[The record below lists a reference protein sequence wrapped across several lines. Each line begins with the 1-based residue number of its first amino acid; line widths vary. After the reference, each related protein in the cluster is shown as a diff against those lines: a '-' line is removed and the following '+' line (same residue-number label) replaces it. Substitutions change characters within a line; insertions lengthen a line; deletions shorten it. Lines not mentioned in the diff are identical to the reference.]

1 MPKPFDVEINNSIAH
16 IRFNRPEK
24 RNSMNEDFWRLFP
37 KEVEELDDSGEI
49 RALIVSSTGP
59 HFSAGIDLSMFKD
72 DVVEHE
78 TNQELGRSRGYF
90 IQQLK
95 FLQRAASCLEDARF
109 PVVAAV
115 QGGCIGGG
123 IDLITAA
130 DIRLCTKDAFFL
142 IEEINVGLAADIGTI
157 QRLPKIIPAG
167 IAREWTMM
175 GEKISAERAKEVGL
189 VSSLHES
196 HEEMIDSAFEMAEK
210 LASKTPLAMW
220 VTKEVLNYS
229 RDHSVK
235 EGLDNVALWNAAT
248 LHKEDVMTT
257 MMSKMQKKLPRNIK
271 TSTIPLAFI
280 HTMQRILKLNF

>member
-1 MPKPFDVEINNSIAH
+1 MSKPFDVEVNNSIAH

-24 RNSMNEDFWRLFP
+24 RNSMNEDFWTMFP

-72 DVVEHE
+72 DIVESE
-78 TNQELGRSRGYF
+78 TENEIGRSRGYF
-90 IQQLK
+90 LQQLK
-95 FLQRAASCLEDARF
+95 FLQNAVSCLEAARF
-109 PVVAAV
+109 PVVTAV

-130 DIRLCTKDAFFL
+130 DIRICTKDAFFL

-167 IAREWTMM
+167 IAREWTML
-175 GEKISAERAKEVGL
+175 GEKVSADRAKEVGL
-189 VSSLHES
+189 VSSLHDN
-196 HEEMIDSAFEMAEK
+196 HEEMMKNAFEIAEK

-220 VTKEVLNYS
+220 VTKETLNYS
-229 RDHSVK
+229 RDHTVK
-235 EGLDNVALWNAAT
+235 ESLENVALWNAAT
-248 LHKEDVMTT
+248 LHKEDVMST
-257 MMSKMQKKLPRNIK
+257 MMSKMQKKKPEYRNLRDK
-271 TSTIPLAFI
+271 NF
-280 HTMQRILKLNF
+280 LKHKSNKN

>member
-1 MPKPFDVEINNSIAH
+1 MSKPFDVEINNSIAH

-24 RNSMNEDFWRLFP
+24 RNSMNEDFWTMFP

-72 DVVEHE
+72 DIVENE
-78 TNQELGRSRGYF
+78 TDNEMGRSRGYF
-90 IQQLK
+90 LQQLR
-95 FLQRAASCLEDARF
+95 FLQNAVSCLEAARF
-109 PVVAAV
+109 PVVTAV

-130 DIRLCTKDAFFL
+130 DIRICTKDAFFL

-167 IAREWTMM
+167 IAREWTML
-175 GEKISAERAKEVGL
+175 GEKVSADRAKEVGL
-189 VSSLHES
+189 VSSLHDN
-196 HEEMIDSAFEMAEK
+196 HEEMMKNAFDIAEK

-220 VTKEVLNYS
+220 VTKETLNYS
-229 RDHSVK
+229 RDHTVK
-235 EGLDNVALWNAAT
+235 ESLENVALWNAAT
-248 LHKEDVMTT
+248 LHKEDVMST
-257 MMSKMQKKLPRNIK
+257 MMSKMQKKKPEYRNLRDK
-271 TSTIPLAFI
+271 NF
-280 HTMQRILKLNF
+280 LKRKANKN

>member
-1 MPKPFDVEINNSIAH
+1 MSKPFDVEVNNSIAH

-24 RNSMNEDFWRLFP
+24 RNSMNEDFWNLFP
-37 KEVEELDDSGEI
+37 KEVEGLDDSGEI

-59 HFSAGIDLSMFKD
+59 HFSSGIDLNMFKD
-72 DVVEHE
+72 DVVEE
-78 TNQELGRSRGYF
+78 QSENELGRSRGYF

-95 FLQRAASCLEDARF
+95 YLQNVANCLEAARF
-109 PVVAAV
+109 PVIAAI

-123 IDLITAA
+123 IDLVTAA
-130 DIRLCTKDAFFL
+130 DIRLCTKDAFFI
-142 IEEINVGLAADIGTI
+142 IEEINVGLAADIGTL

-167 IAREWTMM
+167 IAREWAMM
-175 GEKISAERAKEVGL
+175 GEKISANRAKEVGL
-189 VSSLHES
+189 VSSLHDN
-196 HEEMIDSAFEMAEK
+196 HEGMLKSAFEIAEK

-248 LHKEDVMTT
+248 LHKEDLMTT
-257 MMSKMQKKLPRNIK
+257 MMSKMQKKKPEYKN
-271 TSTIPLAFI
+271 
-280 HTMQRILKLNF
+280 LKDKNFLKHKSNKK

>member
-1 MPKPFDVEINNSIAH
+1 MSKPFDVEINNSIAH

-24 RNSMNEDFWRLFP
+24 RNSMNEDFWTMFP

-72 DVVEHE
+72 DIVENE
-78 TNQELGRSRGYF
+78 TDNEMGRSRGYF
-90 IQQLK
+90 LQQLR
-95 FLQRAASCLEDARF
+95 FLQNAVSCLEAARF
-109 PVVAAV
+109 PVVTAV

-130 DIRLCTKDAFFL
+130 DIRICTKDAFFL

-167 IAREWTMM
+167 IAREWTML
-175 GEKISAERAKEVGL
+175 GEKVSADRAKEVGL
-189 VSSLHES
+189 VSSLHDN
-196 HEEMIDSAFEMAEK
+196 HEEMMKDAFEIAEK

-220 VTKEVLNYS
+220 VTKETLNYS
-229 RDHSVK
+229 RDHTVK
-235 EGLDNVALWNAAT
+235 ESLENVALWNAAT
-248 LHKEDVMTT
+248 LHKEDVMST
-257 MMSKMQKKLPRNIK
+257 MMSKMQKKKPEYRNLRDK
-271 TSTIPLAFI
+271 NF
-280 HTMQRILKLNF
+280 LKHKANKN

>member
-1 MPKPFDVEINNSIAH
+1 MSKPFDVEINNSIAH

-175 GEKISAERAKEVGL
+175 GEKVSADRAKEVGL

-257 MMSKMQKKLPRNIK
+257 MMSKMQKKKPEYRNLRDK
-271 TSTIPLAFI
+271 
-280 HTMQRILKLNF
+280 NFKKHKSSK

>member
-1 MPKPFDVEINNSIAH
+1 MSKPFDVEINNSIAH

-24 RNSMNEDFWRLFP
+24 RNSMNEDFWTMFP

-72 DVVEHE
+72 DIVENE
-78 TNQELGRSRGYF
+78 TDNEMGRSRGYF
-90 IQQLK
+90 LQQLR
-95 FLQRAASCLEDARF
+95 FLQNAISCLEAARF
-109 PVVAAV
+109 PVVTAV

-130 DIRLCTKDAFFL
+130 DIRICTKDAFFL

-167 IAREWTMM
+167 IAREWTML
-175 GEKISAERAKEVGL
+175 GEKVSADRAKEVGL
-189 VSSLHES
+189 VSSLHDN
-196 HEEMIDSAFEMAEK
+196 HEEMMKNAFEIAEK

-220 VTKEVLNYS
+220 VTKETLNYS
-229 RDHSVK
+229 RDHTVK
-235 EGLDNVALWNAAT
+235 ESLENVALWNAAT
-248 LHKEDVMTT
+248 LHKEDVMST
-257 MMSKMQKKLPRNIK
+257 MMSKMQKKKPEYRNLRDK
-271 TSTIPLAFI
+271 NF
-280 HTMQRILKLNF
+280 LKHKANKN

>member
-1 MPKPFDVEINNSIAH
+1 MSKPFDVEINNSIAH

-24 RNSMNEDFWRLFP
+24 RNSMNEDFWNLFP

-49 RALIVSSTGP
+49 RALVISSTGP
-59 HFSAGIDLSMFKD
+59 HFSSGIDLNMFKD
-72 DVVEHE
+72 DVVEE
-78 TNQELGRSRGYF
+78 QSENELGRSRGYF

-95 FLQRAASCLEDARF
+95 YLQNVANCLEATRF
-109 PVVAAV
+109 PVVAAI

-130 DIRLCTKDAFFL
+130 DIRLCTKDAFFI
-142 IEEINVGLAADIGTI
+142 IEEINVGLAADIGTL

-167 IAREWTMM
+167 IAREWAMM
-175 GEKISAERAKEVGL
+175 GEKVSADRAKEVGL
-189 VSSLHES
+189 VSSLHDNQEGML
-196 HEEMIDSAFEMAEK
+196 ESAFEIAEK

-235 EGLDNVALWNAAT
+235 EGLDNVNLWNAAT

-257 MMSKMQKKLPRNIK
+257 MMSRMQKKKPEYKNLRDKNFLKHK
-271 TSTIPLAFI
+271 TT
-280 HTMQRILKLNF
+280 KK

>member
-1 MPKPFDVEINNSIAH
+1 MSKPFDVEVNNSIAH

-24 RNSMNEDFWRLFP
+24 RNSMNEDFWTMFP

-72 DVVEHE
+72 DIVESE
-78 TNQELGRSRGYF
+78 TENEIGRSRGYF
-90 IQQLK
+90 LQQLK
-95 FLQRAASCLEDARF
+95 FLQNAVSCLEAARF
-109 PVVAAV
+109 PVVTAV

-130 DIRLCTKDAFFL
+130 DIRICTKDAFFL

-167 IAREWTMM
+167 IAREWTML
-175 GEKISAERAKEVGL
+175 GEKVSADRAKEVGL
-189 VSSLHES
+189 VSSLHDN
-196 HEEMIDSAFEMAEK
+196 HEEMMKNAFEIAEK

-220 VTKEVLNYS
+220 VTKETLNYS
-229 RDHSVK
+229 RDHTVK
-235 EGLDNVALWNAAT
+235 ESLENVALWNAAT
-248 LHKEDVMTT
+248 LHKEDVMST
-257 MMSKMQKKLPRNIK
+257 MMSKMQKKKPEYRNLRDK
-271 TSTIPLAFI
+271 NF
-280 HTMQRILKLNF
+280 LKHKANKN

>member
-1 MPKPFDVEINNSIAH
+1 MSKPFDVEIDNSIAH

-24 RNSMNEDFWRLFP
+24 RNSMNEDFWTMFP

-72 DVVEHE
+72 DIVENE
-78 TNQELGRSRGYF
+78 TDNEMGRSRGYF
-90 IQQLK
+90 LQQLR
-95 FLQRAASCLEDARF
+95 FLQNAVSCLEAARF
-109 PVVAAV
+109 PVVTAV

-130 DIRLCTKDAFFL
+130 DIRICTKDAFFL

-167 IAREWTMM
+167 IAREWTML
-175 GEKISAERAKEVGL
+175 GEKVSADRAKEVGL
-189 VSSLHES
+189 VSSLHDN
-196 HEEMIDSAFEMAEK
+196 HEEMMKNAFEIAEK

-220 VTKEVLNYS
+220 VTKETLNYS
-229 RDHSVK
+229 RDHTVK
-235 EGLDNVALWNAAT
+235 ESLENVALWNAAT
-248 LHKEDVMTT
+248 LHKEDVMST
-257 MMSKMQKKLPRNIK
+257 MMSKMQKKKPEYRNLRDK
-271 TSTIPLAFI
+271 NF
-280 HTMQRILKLNF
+280 LKHKSNKN

>member
-1 MPKPFDVEINNSIAH
+1 MSKPFDVEINNSIAH

-24 RNSMNEDFWRLFP
+24 RNSMNEDFWTMFP
-37 KEVEELDDSGEI
+37 NEVEELDDSGEI

-72 DVVEHE
+72 DIVESE
-78 TNQELGRSRGYF
+78 TDNEIGRSRGYF
-90 IQQLK
+90 LQQLK
-95 FLQRAASCLEDARF
+95 FLQNAVSCLEAARF
-109 PVVAAV
+109 PVVTAV

-130 DIRLCTKDAFFL
+130 DIRICTKDAFFL

-167 IAREWTMM
+167 IAREWTML
-175 GEKISAERAKEVGL
+175 GEKVSADRAKEVGL
-189 VSSLHES
+189 VSSLHDS
-196 HEEMIDSAFEMAEK
+196 HEEMMKNAFEIAEK

-220 VTKEVLNYS
+220 VTKETLNYS
-229 RDHSVK
+229 RDHTVK
-235 EGLDNVALWNAAT
+235 ERLENVALWNAAM

-257 MMSKMQKKLPRNIK
+257 MMSKMQKKKPEYRNLRDK
-271 TSTIPLAFI
+271 NF
-280 HTMQRILKLNF
+280 LKHKSNKK

>member
-1 MPKPFDVEINNSIAH
+1 MSKPFDVEINNSIAH

-24 RNSMNEDFWRLFP
+24 RNSLNEDFWNLFP

-59 HFSAGIDLSMFKD
+59 HFSSGIDLNMFKD
-72 DVVEHE
+72 DVVEE
-78 TNQELGRSRGYF
+78 QSENELGRSRGYF

-95 FLQRAASCLEDARF
+95 YLQNVANCLEATRF
-109 PVVAAV
+109 PVIAAI

-123 IDLITAA
+123 IDLVTAA
-130 DIRLCTKDAFFL
+130 DIRLCTKDAFFI
-142 IEEINVGLAADIGTI
+142 IEEINVGLAADIGTL

-167 IAREWTMM
+167 IAREWAMM
-175 GEKISAERAKEVGL
+175 GEKVSADRAKEVGL
-189 VSSLHES
+189 VSSLHDNQEA
-196 HEEMIDSAFEMAEK
+196 MLKSAFEIAEK
-210 LASKTPLAMW
+210 LVSKTPLAMW

-235 EGLDNVALWNAAT
+235 EGLDNVNLWNAAT

-257 MMSKMQKKLPRNIK
+257 MMSRMQKKKPEYKNLRDKNFLKHK
-271 TSTIPLAFI
+271 TT
-280 HTMQRILKLNF
+280 KK

>member
-24 RNSMNEDFWRLFP
+24 RNSMNEDFWNLFP
-37 KEVEELDDSGEI
+37 KEVEELDNSGEI

-59 HFSAGIDLSMFKD
+59 HFSSGIDLNMFKD
-72 DVVEHE
+72 DVVEDESKH
-78 TNQELGRSRGYF
+78 ELGRSRGYF
-90 IQQLK
+90 IQQLHY
-95 FLQRAASCLEDARF
+95 LQNAASCLEAARF
-109 PVVAAV
+109 PVIAAI

-123 IDLITAA
+123 IDLVTAA
-130 DIRLCTKDAFFL
+130 DMRICTKDAFFL

-175 GEKISAERAKEVGL
+175 GEKVSADRAKEVGL
-189 VSSLHES
+189 VSSLHKNQ
-196 HEEMIDSAFEMAEK
+196 EEMIKSSFEIAER

-235 EGLDNVALWNAAT
+235 EGLENVALWNAAM

-257 MMSKMQKKLPRNIK
+257 MMSKMQKKKPEYRNLRDK
-271 TSTIPLAFI
+271 NF
-280 HTMQRILKLNF
+280 LKHKSNKK

>member
-257 MMSKMQKKLPRNIK
+257 MMSKMQKKKPEYRNLRDK
-271 TSTIPLAFI
+271 NF
-280 HTMQRILKLNF
+280 LKHKSNKK

>member
-257 MMSKMQKKLPRNIK
+257 MMSKMQKKKPEYRNLRDIN
-271 TSTIPLAFI
+271 F
-280 HTMQRILKLNF
+280 LKHKSSK

>member
-1 MPKPFDVEINNSIAH
+1 MSKPFDVEINNSIAH

-24 RNSMNEDFWRLFP
+24 RNSMNEDFWTMFP

-72 DVVEHE
+72 DIVESE
-78 TNQELGRSRGYF
+78 TDNEIGRSRGYF
-90 IQQLK
+90 LQQLK
-95 FLQRAASCLEDARF
+95 FLQNAVSCLEAARF
-109 PVVAAV
+109 PVVTAV

-130 DIRLCTKDAFFL
+130 DIRICTKDAFFL

-167 IAREWTMM
+167 IAREWTML
-175 GEKISAERAKEVGL
+175 GEKVSADRAKEVGL
-189 VSSLHES
+189 VSSLHDT
-196 HEEMIDSAFEMAEK
+196 HEEMMKNAFEIAEK

-220 VTKEVLNYS
+220 VTKETLNYS
-229 RDHSVK
+229 RDHTVK
-235 EGLDNVALWNAAT
+235 ESLENVALWNAAT
-248 LHKEDVMTT
+248 LHKEDVMST
-257 MMSKMQKKLPRNIK
+257 MMSKMQKKKPEYRNLRDK
-271 TSTIPLAFI
+271 NF
-280 HTMQRILKLNF
+280 LKHKANKN

>member
-1 MPKPFDVEINNSIAH
+1 MSKPFDVEINNSIAH

-24 RNSMNEDFWRLFP
+24 RNSMNEDFWTMFP

-72 DVVEHE
+72 DIVENE
-78 TNQELGRSRGYF
+78 TDNEMGRSRGYF
-90 IQQLK
+90 LQQLR
-95 FLQRAASCLEDARF
+95 FLQNAVSCLEAARF
-109 PVVAAV
+109 PVVTAV

-130 DIRLCTKDAFFL
+130 DIRICTKDAFFL

-167 IAREWTMM
+167 IAREWTML
-175 GEKISAERAKEVGL
+175 GEKVSADRAKEVGL
-189 VSSLHES
+189 VSSLHDN
-196 HEEMIDSAFEMAEK
+196 HEEMMKNAFEIAEK

-220 VTKEVLNYS
+220 VTKETLNYS
-229 RDHSVK
+229 RDHTVK
-235 EGLDNVALWNAAT
+235 ESLENVALWNAAT
-248 LHKEDVMTT
+248 LHKEDVMST
-257 MMSKMQKKLPRNIK
+257 MMSKMQKKKPEYRNLRDK
-271 TSTIPLAFI
+271 NF
-280 HTMQRILKLNF
+280 LKHKANKN

>member
-1 MPKPFDVEINNSIAH
+1 MSKPFDVEINNSIAH

-24 RNSMNEDFWRLFP
+24 RNSMNEDFWTMFP

-72 DVVEHE
+72 DIVENE
-78 TNQELGRSRGYF
+78 TDNEMGRSRGYF
-90 IQQLK
+90 LQQLR
-95 FLQRAASCLEDARF
+95 FLQNAVSCLEAARF
-109 PVVAAV
+109 PVVTAV

-130 DIRLCTKDAFFL
+130 DIRICTKDAFFL

-167 IAREWTMM
+167 IAREWTML
-175 GEKISAERAKEVGL
+175 GEKVSADRAKEVGL
-189 VSSLHES
+189 VSSLHDN
-196 HEEMIDSAFEMAEK
+196 HEEMMKNAFEIAEK

-220 VTKEVLNYS
+220 VTKETINYS
-229 RDHSVK
+229 RDHTVK
-235 EGLDNVALWNAAT
+235 ESLENVALWNAAT
-248 LHKEDVMTT
+248 LHKEDVMST
-257 MMSKMQKKLPRNIK
+257 MMSKMQKKKPEYRNLRDK
-271 TSTIPLAFI
+271 NF
-280 HTMQRILKLNF
+280 LKYKANKN

>member
-1 MPKPFDVEINNSIAH
+1 MSKPFDVEINNSIAH

-24 RNSMNEDFWRLFP
+24 RNSLNEDFWNLFP

-59 HFSAGIDLSMFKD
+59 HFSSGIDLNMFKD
-72 DVVEHE
+72 DVVEE
-78 TNQELGRSRGYF
+78 QSENELGRSRGYF

-95 FLQRAASCLEDARF
+95 YLQNVANCLEATRF
-109 PVVAAV
+109 PVIAAI

-123 IDLITAA
+123 IDLVTAA
-130 DIRLCTKDAFFL
+130 DIRLCTKDAFFI
-142 IEEINVGLAADIGTI
+142 IEEINVGLAADIGTL

-167 IAREWTMM
+167 IAREWAMM
-175 GEKISAERAKEVGL
+175 GEKVSADRAKEVGL
-189 VSSLHES
+189 VSSLHDNQEA
-196 HEEMIDSAFEMAEK
+196 MLKSAFEIAEK
-210 LASKTPLAMW
+210 LVSKTPLAMW

-235 EGLDNVALWNAAT
+235 EGLDNVNLWNAAT

-257 MMSKMQKKLPRNIK
+257 MMSRMQKKKPEYKNLRDKNFLK
-271 TSTIPLAFI
+271 HKST
-280 HTMQRILKLNF
+280 KK

>member
-189 VSSLHES
+189 VSSLHDS

-257 MMSKMQKKLPRNIK
+257 MMSKMQKKKPEYRNLRDK
-271 TSTIPLAFI
+271 NF
-280 HTMQRILKLNF
+280 LKHKSNKN

>member
-1 MPKPFDVEINNSIAH
+1 MSKPFDVEINNSIAH

-24 RNSMNEDFWRLFP
+24 RNSMNEDFWTMFP

-72 DVVEHE
+72 DIVENE
-78 TNQELGRSRGYF
+78 TDNEMGRSRGYF
-90 IQQLK
+90 LQQLR
-95 FLQRAASCLEDARF
+95 FLQNAVSCLEAARF
-109 PVVAAV
+109 PVVTAV

-130 DIRLCTKDAFFL
+130 DIRICTKDAFFL

-167 IAREWTMM
+167 IAREWTML
-175 GEKISAERAKEVGL
+175 GEKVSADRAKEVGL
-189 VSSLHES
+189 VSSLHDN
-196 HEEMIDSAFEMAEK
+196 HEEMMKNAFEIAEK

-220 VTKEVLNYS
+220 VTKETLNYS
-229 RDHSVK
+229 RDHTVK
-235 EGLDNVALWNAAT
+235 ESLENVALWNAAT
-248 LHKEDVMTT
+248 LHKEDVMST
-257 MMSKMQKKLPRNIK
+257 MMSKIQKKKPEYRNLRDK
-271 TSTIPLAFI
+271 NF
-280 HTMQRILKLNF
+280 LKHKANKN

>member
-1 MPKPFDVEINNSIAH
+1 MSKPFDVEVNNSIAH

-24 RNSMNEDFWRLFP
+24 RNSMNEDFWNLFP
-37 KEVEELDDSGEI
+37 KEVEGLDDSGEI

-59 HFSAGIDLSMFKD
+59 HFSSGIDLNMFKD
-72 DVVEHE
+72 DVVEE
-78 TNQELGRSRGYF
+78 QSENELGRSRGYF

-95 FLQRAASCLEDARF
+95 YLQNAANCLEAARF
-109 PVVAAV
+109 PVITAI

-142 IEEINVGLAADIGTI
+142 IEEINVGLAADIGTL

-167 IAREWTMM
+167 IAREWAMM
-175 GEKISAERAKEVGL
+175 GEKVSADRAKEVGL
-189 VSSLHES
+189 VSSLHDNQEGML
-196 HEEMIDSAFEMAEK
+196 ESAFEIAEK
-210 LASKTPLAMW
+210 LVSKTPLAMW

-235 EGLDNVALWNAAT
+235 EGLDNVNLWNAAT

-257 MMSKMQKKLPRNIK
+257 MMSKMQKKKPEYKNLRDKNFLK
-271 TSTIPLAFI
+271 HKST
-280 HTMQRILKLNF
+280 KK

>member
-109 PVVAAV
+109 PVIAAV

-130 DIRLCTKDAFFL
+130 DIRVCTKDAFFL

-257 MMSKMQKKLPRNIK
+257 MMSKMQKKKPEYRNLRDK
-271 TSTIPLAFI
+271 NF
-280 HTMQRILKLNF
+280 LKHKSSK

>member
-1 MPKPFDVEINNSIAH
+1 MSKPFDVEINNSIAH

-24 RNSMNEDFWRLFP
+24 RNSMNEDFWNLFP
-37 KEVEELDDSGEI
+37 KEVEELDDSGDI

-59 HFSAGIDLSMFKD
+59 HFSSGIDLNMFKD
-72 DVVEHE
+72 DVVEDESKH
-78 TNQELGRSRGYF
+78 ELGRSRGYF
-90 IQQLK
+90 IQQLHY
-95 FLQRAASCLEDARF
+95 LQNAASCLEAARF
-109 PVVAAV
+109 PVIAAI

-123 IDLITAA
+123 IDLVTAA
-130 DIRLCTKDAFFL
+130 DMRICTKDAFFL

-175 GEKISAERAKEVGL
+175 GEKISADRAKEVGL
-189 VSSLHES
+189 VSSLHENQ
-196 HEEMIDSAFEMAEK
+196 EEMLKSAFEIAEK

-235 EGLDNVALWNAAT
+235 EGLENVALWNAAM

-257 MMSKMQKKLPRNIK
+257 MMSKMQKKKPEYRNLRDK
-271 TSTIPLAFI
+271 NF
-280 HTMQRILKLNF
+280 LKHKSNKK

>member
-257 MMSKMQKKLPRNIK
+257 MMSKMQKKKPEYRNLRDK
-271 TSTIPLAFI
+271 NF
-280 HTMQRILKLNF
+280 LKNKSSK

>member
-1 MPKPFDVEINNSIAH
+1 MSKPFDVEINNSIAH

-24 RNSMNEDFWRLFP
+24 RNSMNEDFWNLFP
-37 KEVEELDDSGEI
+37 KEVEGLDDSGEI

-59 HFSAGIDLSMFKD
+59 HFSSGIDLNMFKD
-72 DVVEHE
+72 DVVEE
-78 TNQELGRSRGYF
+78 QSENELGRSRGYF

-95 FLQRAASCLEDARF
+95 YLQNAANCLEAARF
-109 PVVAAV
+109 PVITAI

-130 DIRLCTKDAFFL
+130 DIRLCTKDAFFI
-142 IEEINVGLAADIGTI
+142 IEEINVGLAADIGTL

-167 IAREWTMM
+167 IAREWAMM
-175 GEKISAERAKEVGL
+175 GEKVSADRAKEVGL
-189 VSSLHES
+189 VSSLHDNQEGML
-196 HEEMIDSAFEMAEK
+196 ESAFEIAEK
-210 LASKTPLAMW
+210 LVSKTPLAMW

-235 EGLDNVALWNAAT
+235 EGLDNVNLWNAAT

-257 MMSKMQKKLPRNIK
+257 MMSRMQKKKPEYKNLRDKNFLK
-271 TSTIPLAFI
+271 HKST
-280 HTMQRILKLNF
+280 KK

>member
-1 MPKPFDVEINNSIAH
+1 MSKPFDVEINNSIAH

-24 RNSMNEDFWRLFP
+24 RNSMNEDFWTMFP

-72 DVVEHE
+72 DIVESE
-78 TNQELGRSRGYF
+78 TDNEIGRSRGYF
-90 IQQLK
+90 LQQLR
-95 FLQRAASCLEDARF
+95 FLQNAVSCLEAARF
-109 PVVAAV
+109 PVVTAV

-130 DIRLCTKDAFFL
+130 DIRICTKDAFFL

-167 IAREWTMM
+167 IAREWTML
-175 GEKISAERAKEVGL
+175 GEKVSADRAKEVGL
-189 VSSLHES
+189 VSSLHDS
-196 HEEMIDSAFEMAEK
+196 HEEMMKNAFEIAEK

-220 VTKEVLNYS
+220 VTKETLNYS
-229 RDHSVK
+229 RDHTVK
-235 EGLDNVALWNAAT
+235 ESLENVALWNAAT
-248 LHKEDVMTT
+248 LHKEDVMST
-257 MMSKMQKKLPRNIK
+257 MMSKMQKKKPEYRNLRDK
-271 TSTIPLAFI
+271 NF
-280 HTMQRILKLNF
+280 LKHKSNKN